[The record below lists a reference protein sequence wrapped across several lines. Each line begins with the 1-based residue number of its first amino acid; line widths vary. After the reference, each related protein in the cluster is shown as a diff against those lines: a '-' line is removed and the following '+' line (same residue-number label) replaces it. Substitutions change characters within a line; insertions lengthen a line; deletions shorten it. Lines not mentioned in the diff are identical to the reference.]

1 MLYGVHIIFS
11 LKFWVSFQRLHDDNC
26 LLDVKP
32 PPCATC
38 MIGGLI
44 CITLCLPICQDEKIP
59 IRLWA
64 QNLNVLLLCNP
75 VTTQW
80 CSLRGQMSHNVSKRT
95 KLL

>member
-1 MLYGVHIIFS
+1 MKCESEYRHHLLHFQWPSWRCLYCHNKCYHEIHHPFG
-11 LKFWVSFQRLHDDNC
+11 KRLM
-26 LLDVKP
+26 KP
-32 PPCATC
+32 S
-38 MIGGLI
+38 
-44 CITLCLPICQDEKIP
+44 

-80 CSLRGQMSHNVSKRT
+80 CGIRGQMSHNVSKRA

>member
-1 MLYGVHIIFS
+1 MV
-11 LKFWVSFQRLHDDNC
+11 
-26 LLDVKP
+26 
-32 PPCATC
+32 
-38 MIGGLI
+38 
-44 CITLCLPICQDEKIP
+44 LPYLMTVTYLMNVMYLTQEND

-80 CSLRGQMSHNVSKRT
+80 CSTRGQMSHNVSKST